1 MHKRLHLLPLLLA
14 LLLMT
19 IGQAN
24 AQGNGPVMAKLS
36 APDGQFTVGDPVQ
49 LTLAVTH
56 PAGYQVIL
64 PQIAP
69 VWGDFTVVS
78 QSPATTTAN
87 GDGTET
93 TTAIIDTRL
102 FQPGSFDT
110 PALEVSVTD
119 GQGNLQAVTVAP
131 APVAI
136 ASVLQASDAELRD
149 IKPQASLP
157 LPAVW
162 PWILAGLAVV
172 AALAAIIVW
181 LARRQKVAVDNRLPH
196 EVALD
201 GLAFIEAMHLPEQG
215 RFKEHT
221 TLVSDTVRVYVERRY
236 DIPALERT
244 TGEIRPDLKRTDM
257 SPEVMALLIAF
268 LQESDL
274 IKFSEYTPDAESAD
288 RLLAR
293 ARMIVEAT
301 KPSPAADE
309 ANGGATPAKAQPAA
323 GSRRAAPQ
331 PMENGV

>member
-1 MHKRLHLLPLLLA
+1 MFIPLLIA
-14 LLLMT
+14 MLLVAA
-19 IGQAN
+19 GPAA
-24 AQGNGPVMAKLS
+24 AQPTDPVAATLS
-36 APDGQFTVGDPVQ
+36 APDSHFTVGDPVQ

-69 VWGDFTVVS
+69 TWGDFTVVS

-93 TTAIIDTRL
+93 TTATIDTRL
-102 FQPGSFDT
+102 FQSGSFST
-110 PALEVSVTD
+110 PALELSVTD
-119 GQGNLQAVTVAP
+119 GQGNLQAVTAAP
-131 APVAI
+131 AAVAI

-157 LPAVW
+157 LPVAW

-172 AALAAIIVW
+172 SALAAAIVW
-181 LARRQKVAVDNRLPH
+181 RARRHKVAVDNRLPH

-201 GLAFIEAMHLPEQG
+201 GLALIEAMRLPEQG

-257 SPEVMALLIAF
+257 TPEVMALLIAF

-309 ANGGATPAKAQPAA
+309 ANGGAAQAKAQPAA
-323 GSRRAAPQ
+323 GTRRGAPQ
-331 PMENGV
+331 PMENGA